1 MQLKLTFSALLAVLL
16 VSVEASPVAKRN
28 THGIITLPLHR
39 VQRDNNVHPIVK
51 LQQHINRSN
60 RRLAR
65 MTGRAEPDQHEMVTS
80 IQKRLVSI
88 DDTDVLE
95 KRYNRHGAKTQGV
108 KGLKLVGP
116 SVEEAAGTAKAATS
130 QTLPGSRA
138 KQSAAA
144 AAGSAG
150 STLAAQQAGQTVGDN
165 SRVAGSRVKQS
176 ASAGGAAGSAT
187 AAQQAGQIAGKK
199 SKANNAATAI
209 PGGATANPG
218 VSQVQTDAVAQ
229 NKVTAAGPPSVGDSI
244 GLDIES
250 NDVGYLA
257 RVQMG
262 TPPRN
267 FELLM
272 DSGSADLWVGAEN
285 CQSQAGGNCGN
296 HNFLGPASSNTFK
309 DTQKPFQVTYGTGEV
324 QGSIVTDDISVAGL
338 PLQAHTF
345 GVATTESVDFSDNS
359 TPFDGIMG
367 LAQST
372 LSQQNTATPI
382 EALVKT
388 GALKQTVVSYKISRL
403 ADLKN
408 DGEITF
414 GGLDATKFDPLTL
427 TEVPNVSQQGF
438 WEASMPAVSVDGTD
452 LGLKGRTAILDTGTT
467 LIIAP
472 AADALAIHQQIAG
485 AQSDGQGGFVIPCTT
500 TASVALTFG
509 QTSFAIDPRDLAF
522 APLDPNDPT
531 GDCVSGISSG
541 NIGGANE
548 WLVGDVFLKNAYFS
562 TNVDRNT
569 LSLAKLV

>member
-16 VSVEASPVAKRN
+16 VSVEAAPVAKRN

-39 VQRDNNVHPIVK
+39 VQRDDNVHPIVK

-65 MTGRAEPDQHEMVTS
+65 MTGRAEPDQHEMVAS

-95 KRYNRHGAKTQGV
+95 KRYNRHGTKSQGV
-108 KGLKLVGP
+108 K
-116 SVEEAAGTAKAATS
+116 
-130 QTLPGSRA
+130 
-138 KQSAAA
+138 
-144 AAGSAG
+144 
-150 STLAAQQAGQTVGDN
+150 
-165 SRVAGSRVKQS
+165 
-176 ASAGGAAGSAT
+176 
-187 AAQQAGQIAGKK
+187 
-199 SKANNAATAI
+199 
-209 PGGATANPG
+209 ATANPG
-218 VSQVQTDAVAQ
+218 VSQVQLDAVAQ
-229 NKVTAAGPPSVGDSI
+229 NKVTAAGAPSVGNSI

-250 NDVGYLA
+250 SDVGYLA
-257 RVQMG
+257 SVQMG

-338 PLQAHTF
+338 PLQGHTF

>member
-1 MQLKLTFSALLAVLL
+1 MQLKLTFAALLAVLL
-16 VSVEASPVAKRN
+16 VSVEAAPIVQRN
-28 THGIITLPLHR
+28 TRGIVTLPLHR
-39 VQRDNNVHPIVK
+39 VQRDDNVHPIVK

-65 MTGRAEPDQHEMVTS
+65 MTGRAEPRQDEMVAS
-80 IQKRLVSI
+80 LQKRLVSI
-88 DDTDVLE
+88 EDTDVLE
-95 KRYNRHGAKTQGV
+95 KRYNRHGTKTQGI
-108 KGLKLVGP
+108 KGLKVVGP
-116 SVEEAAGTAKAATS
+116 TVAKAAGAVNAVTGQVLS
-130 QTLPGSRA
+130 GSKA
-138 KQSAAA
+138 KQP
-144 AAGSAG
+144 AGAGGAG
-150 STLAAQQAGQTVGDN
+150 STAAAQQAGQTVGGK
-165 SRVAGSRVKQS
+165 SKAAGPADKQS
-176 ASAGGAAGSAT
+176 AAAGAAAGSAA
-187 AAQQAGQIAGKK
+187 AAQQAGKTTGRKP
-199 SKANNAATAI
+199 KANNAATAVS
-209 PGGATANPG
+209 GAATANPG
-218 VSQVQTDAVAQ
+218 VSQVQIDAVAQ
-229 NKVTAAGPPSVGDSI
+229 NKVTAAGPPAVGNSI

-257 RVQMG
+257 SVQMG

-309 DTQKPFQVTYGTGEV
+309 DTQQPFQVTYGTGEV

-338 PLQAHTF
+338 ALQAHTF

-382 EALVKT
+382 EALVQT

-427 TEVPNVSQQGF
+427 TEVPNVSRQGF
-438 WEASMPAVSVDGTD
+438 WEAAMPAVSVDGTD
-452 LGLKGRTAILDTGTT
+452 LGLNGRTAILDTGTT

-472 AADALAIHQQIAG
+472 AADALAIHQQIPG

-509 QTSFAIDPRDLAF
+509 QTAFAIDPRDLAF